1 MNAVVMPPP
10 PSPASAAGSLRGWV
24 RQNVMLSVALGVSI
38 AVHAALLTIRFVAPE
53 TFNLKTEDPGLE
65 VVLIN
70 TRSERAPVKA
80 DVLAQVALE
89 GGGEHERGQASSPLP
104 NLGVDVHGESLTE
117 TRRRLEQLEQEQRK
131 LLAAVRKTR
140 STIQTTDRKT
150 PQEAALDPA
159 AADLD
164 DAARAFMRQAAVIDA
179 RIEEENKRPR
189 KHFFG
194 TSAKDYSAAMYVD
207 AFRHKVE
214 RWGNQHYPIEAKGKL
229 YGQVQVTVVID
240 KDGRVHTIE
249 LNRSSGSKVLD
260 AAALNIIRRAAP
272 FGRFTSQMSAEMD
285 LLSITRTLIFTND
298 AFETRSR

>member
-1 MNAVVMPPP
+1 MPPHLP
-10 PSPASAAGSLRGWV
+10 QAAPAGALKHWV
-24 RQNVMLSVALGVSI
+24 RNNAILSVALGVSV
-38 AVHAALLTIRFVAPE
+38 ALHAALLTIRFVAPE
-53 TFNLKTEDPGLE
+53 TFNLKAEDPGLE
-65 VVLIN
+65 VVLVN
-70 TRSERAPVKA
+70 TRSERAPTKA

-89 GGGEHERGQASSPLP
+89 GGGDHERGQATSPLP
-104 NLGVDVHGESLTE
+104 NLGIDVQGESLTE

-140 STIQTTDRKT
+140 SSIQTTERKN
-150 PQEAALDPA
+150 PQEAALDPS

-164 DAARAFMRQAAVIDA
+164 DSARAFMRQAAIIDA

-214 RWGNQHYPIEAKGKL
+214 RWGNQHYPIEVKGKF
-229 YGQVQVTVVID
+229 YGQVQVTIVLD
-240 KDGRVHTIE
+240 KDGRVHTLE
-249 LNRSSGSKVLD
+249 LNRSSGNKVLD
-260 AAALNIIRRAAP
+260 AAALNIIRRSAP